1 MFDEDRPYRDI
12 VAAASRDG
20 LQYQGVSHVINL
32 AGATNFFDED
42 DSGCSARPQ
51 HVQPPHTT
59 GYVIPPVTRPSS
71 TTHTASPSATPHAP
85 SVRCVRGAVAVRQMS
100 WLRQCALPRLNRSL
114 AVWSQK
120 LRLPKPVEHEPWWW
134 IEARRLLWG

>member
-85 SVRCVRGAVAVRQMS
+85 SVRTVRAWGGGGAADELAASMCSPSFEPLPRCLVSEAAAAETRGA
-100 WLRQCALPRLNRSL
+100 
-114 AVWSQK
+114 
-120 LRLPKPVEHEPWWW
+120 
-134 IEARRLLWG
+134 